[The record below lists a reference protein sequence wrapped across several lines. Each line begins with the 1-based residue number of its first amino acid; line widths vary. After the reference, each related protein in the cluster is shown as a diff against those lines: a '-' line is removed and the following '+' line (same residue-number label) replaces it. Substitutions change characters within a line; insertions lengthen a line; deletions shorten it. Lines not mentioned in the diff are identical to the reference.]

1 MILTTWLLGEL
12 LVLPARQKVF
22 AVLVCQSCL
31 DTFDDFGDSEF
42 ADAETTTFDASN
54 WDDPNTAYAAA
65 LDSITSL
72 RQQFPRAVNARRRA
86 LEIWQE
92 ASLKMTQD
100 DIGRTDSALQAV
112 TRQMEAETNIYKRNM
127 LGVKRDS
134 LQARYEGLIGTVRV
148 IHKKMEENK

>member
-1 MILTTWLLGEL
+1 MKKMMLTMA
-12 LVLPARQKVF
+12 LVLAFVACTQR
-22 AVLVCQSCL
+22 
-31 DTFDDFGDSEF
+31 TTEDDKAAQLLEKIEKLNREG
-42 ADAETTTFDASN
+42 
-54 WDDPNTAYAAA
+54 AYAAA

-86 LEIWQE
+86 LEIWQK

>member
-1 MILTTWLLGEL
+1 MMKKMMLTMA
-12 LVLPARQKVF
+12 LVLAFVACTQR
-22 AVLVCQSCL
+22 
-31 DTFDDFGDSEF
+31 TTEDDKAAQLLEKIEKLNREG
-42 ADAETTTFDASN
+42 
-54 WDDPNTAYAAA
+54 AYAAA

>member
-1 MILTTWLLGEL
+1 MMKKMMLTIA
-12 LVLPARQKVF
+12 LVLAFVACTQR
-22 AVLVCQSCL
+22 
-31 DTFDDFGDSEF
+31 TTEDDKAAQLLEKI
-42 ADAETTTFDASN
+42 ETLN
-54 WDDPNTAYAAA
+54 REGAYAAA

>member
-1 MILTTWLLGEL
+1 MVFLSFNSNFVPMMKKMMLTIALALAFAACTQRTTEDDKAAQLLEII
-12 LVLPARQKVF
+12 
-22 AVLVCQSCL
+22 
-31 DTFDDFGDSEF
+31 
-42 ADAETTTFDASN
+42 ETLN
-54 WDDPNTAYAAA
+54 REGAYAAA

>member
-1 MILTTWLLGEL
+1 MKKMMLTIALALAFAACTQRTTEDDKAARLLEKIEKLNREG
-12 LVLPARQKVF
+12 
-22 AVLVCQSCL
+22 
-31 DTFDDFGDSEF
+31 
-42 ADAETTTFDASN
+42 
-54 WDDPNTAYAAA
+54 AYAAA

>member
-1 MILTTWLLGEL
+1 MVFLSFNSNFVPMMKKMMLTIALALAFAACTQRTTEDDKAAQLLEKIEKLNREG
-12 LVLPARQKVF
+12 
-22 AVLVCQSCL
+22 
-31 DTFDDFGDSEF
+31 
-42 ADAETTTFDASN
+42 
-54 WDDPNTAYAAA
+54 AYAAA

>member
-1 MILTTWLLGEL
+1 MKKVMLTIA
-12 LVLPARQKVF
+12 LVLAFVACTQR
-22 AVLVCQSCL
+22 
-31 DTFDDFGDSEF
+31 TTEDDKAAQLLEKIEKLNREG
-42 ADAETTTFDASN
+42 
-54 WDDPNTAYAAA
+54 AYAAA

-72 RQQFPRAVNARRRA
+72 RKQFPRAVKARRRA

-112 TRQMEAETNIYKRNM
+112 TRLMKAETNIYKRNM

>member
-1 MILTTWLLGEL
+1 MKKMMLTIALALAFVACTQRTTEDDKAARLLEKIEKLNREG
-12 LVLPARQKVF
+12 
-22 AVLVCQSCL
+22 
-31 DTFDDFGDSEF
+31 
-42 ADAETTTFDASN
+42 
-54 WDDPNTAYAAA
+54 AYAAA

>member
-1 MILTTWLLGEL
+1 MMKKMMLTMA
-12 LVLPARQKVF
+12 LVLAFVACTQR
-22 AVLVCQSCL
+22 
-31 DTFDDFGDSEF
+31 TTEDDKAAQLLEKIEKLNREG
-42 ADAETTTFDASN
+42 
-54 WDDPNTAYAAA
+54 AYAAA

-86 LEIWQE
+86 LEIWQK

>member
-1 MILTTWLLGEL
+1 MKKMMLTIA
-12 LVLPARQKVF
+12 LVLAFAACTQRTTEDDKAARLLEKI
-22 AVLVCQSCL
+22 
-31 DTFDDFGDSEF
+31 
-42 ADAETTTFDASN
+42 ETLN
-54 WDDPNTAYAAA
+54 REGAYAAA

-112 TRQMEAETNIYKRNM
+112 TRQIEAETNIYKRNM

>member
-1 MILTTWLLGEL
+1 MMKKMMLTIALVLAFAACTQRTTEDDKAAQLLGKIEKL
-12 LVLPARQKVF
+12 NRE
-22 AVLVCQSCL
+22 
-31 DTFDDFGDSEF
+31 G
-42 ADAETTTFDASN
+42 
-54 WDDPNTAYAAA
+54 AYAAA

>member
-1 MILTTWLLGEL
+1 MKKMMLTIA
-12 LVLPARQKVF
+12 LVLAFVACTQR
-22 AVLVCQSCL
+22 
-31 DTFDDFGDSEF
+31 TTEDDKAAQLLEKIEKLNREG
-42 ADAETTTFDASN
+42 
-54 WDDPNTAYAAA
+54 AYAAA

-72 RQQFPRAVNARRRA
+72 RKQFPRAVNARRRA
-86 LEIWQE
+86 LEIWQD

-112 TRQMEAETNIYKRNM
+112 TGLMEAETNIYKRNM

-148 IHKKMEENK
+148 IRKKMEENK

>member
-1 MILTTWLLGEL
+1 MVFLSFNSNFVPMMKKMMLTIA
-12 LVLPARQKVF
+12 LVLAF
-22 AVLVCQSCL
+22 AACTQR
-31 DTFDDFGDSEF
+31 TTEDDKAAQLLEKI
-42 ADAETTTFDASN
+42 ETLN
-54 WDDPNTAYAAA
+54 REGAYAAA

>member
-1 MILTTWLLGEL
+1 MVLAFVACTQRTTEDDKAAQLLEKIEKLNREG
-12 LVLPARQKVF
+12 
-22 AVLVCQSCL
+22 
-31 DTFDDFGDSEF
+31 
-42 ADAETTTFDASN
+42 
-54 WDDPNTAYAAA
+54 AYAAA

-72 RQQFPRAVNARRRA
+72 RKQFPRAVNARRRA

-112 TRQMEAETNIYKRNM
+112 TRLMEAETNIYKRNM

-148 IHKKMEENK
+148 IRKKMEENK

>member
-1 MILTTWLLGEL
+1 MLTMA
-12 LVLPARQKVF
+12 LVLAF
-22 AVLVCQSCL
+22 AACTQR
-31 DTFDDFGDSEF
+31 TTEDDKAAQLLEKI
-42 ADAETTTFDASN
+42 ETLN
-54 WDDPNTAYAAA
+54 REGAYAAA

>member
-1 MILTTWLLGEL
+1 MKKMMLTIA
-12 LVLPARQKVF
+12 LVLAF
-22 AVLVCQSCL
+22 AACTQR
-31 DTFDDFGDSEF
+31 TTEDDKAAQLLEKI
-42 ADAETTTFDASN
+42 ETLN
-54 WDDPNTAYAAA
+54 REGAYAAA

-112 TRQMEAETNIYKRNM
+112 IRQMEAETNIYKRNM

>member
-1 MILTTWLLGEL
+1 MKKMMLTIA
-12 LVLPARQKVF
+12 LVLAF
-22 AVLVCQSCL
+22 AACTQR
-31 DTFDDFGDSEF
+31 TTEDDNAAQLLEKI
-42 ADAETTTFDASN
+42 ETLN
-54 WDDPNTAYAAA
+54 REGAYVAA

>member
-1 MILTTWLLGEL
+1 MKKMMLTIALALAFAACTQRTTEDDKAAQLLEII
-12 LVLPARQKVF
+12 
-22 AVLVCQSCL
+22 
-31 DTFDDFGDSEF
+31 
-42 ADAETTTFDASN
+42 ETLN
-54 WDDPNTAYAAA
+54 REGAYAAA

>member
-1 MILTTWLLGEL
+1 MKKMMLTMA
-12 LVLPARQKVF
+12 LVLAFVACTQR
-22 AVLVCQSCL
+22 
-31 DTFDDFGDSEF
+31 TTEDDKAAQLLEKI
-42 ADAETTTFDASN
+42 ETLN
-54 WDDPNTAYAAA
+54 REGAYAAA

-100 DIGRTDSALQAV
+100 DIGRTDSALQVV

>member
-1 MILTTWLLGEL
+1 MMKKMMLTIA
-12 LVLPARQKVF
+12 LVLAF
-22 AVLVCQSCL
+22 AACTQR
-31 DTFDDFGDSEF
+31 TTEDDKAAQLLEKI
-42 ADAETTTFDASN
+42 ETLN
-54 WDDPNTAYAAA
+54 REGAYAAA

>member
-1 MILTTWLLGEL
+1 MMKKMMLTIALALAFAACTQRTTEDDKAAQLLEII
-12 LVLPARQKVF
+12 
-22 AVLVCQSCL
+22 
-31 DTFDDFGDSEF
+31 
-42 ADAETTTFDASN
+42 ETLN
-54 WDDPNTAYAAA
+54 REGAYAAA

>member
-1 MILTTWLLGEL
+1 MMKKTILMMLTVLALAACTKTSSEDENAAQLLE
-12 LVLPARQKVF
+12 KI
-22 AVLVCQSCL
+22 
-31 DTFDDFGDSEF
+31 
-42 ADAETTTFDASN
+42 ETLN
-54 WDDPNTAYAAA
+54 REGAYAAA

-72 RQQFPRAVNARRRA
+72 RQQYPRAVNARRRA

-112 TRQMEAETNIYKRNM
+112 TRLMNAETNIYKRNM

-148 IHKKMEENK
+148 IRKKMEDVKEK

>member
-1 MILTTWLLGEL
+1 MVFLSFNSNFVPMMKKMMLTIALALAFAACTQRTTEDDKAARLLEKIEKLNREG
-12 LVLPARQKVF
+12 
-22 AVLVCQSCL
+22 
-31 DTFDDFGDSEF
+31 
-42 ADAETTTFDASN
+42 
-54 WDDPNTAYAAA
+54 AYAAA

>member
-1 MILTTWLLGEL
+1 MKKMMLTIA
-12 LVLPARQKVF
+12 LVLAF
-22 AVLVCQSCL
+22 AACTQR
-31 DTFDDFGDSEF
+31 TTEDDKAAQLLEKIEKLNREG
-42 ADAETTTFDASN
+42 
-54 WDDPNTAYAAA
+54 AYAAA

>member
-1 MILTTWLLGEL
+1 MKKMMLTIALALAFAACTQRTTEDDKTAQLLEKIEKLNREG
-12 LVLPARQKVF
+12 
-22 AVLVCQSCL
+22 
-31 DTFDDFGDSEF
+31 
-42 ADAETTTFDASN
+42 
-54 WDDPNTAYAAA
+54 AYAAA

>member
-1 MILTTWLLGEL
+1 MKKMMLTMA
-12 LVLPARQKVF
+12 LVLAFVACTQR
-22 AVLVCQSCL
+22 
-31 DTFDDFGDSEF
+31 TTEDDKAAQLLEKI
-42 ADAETTTFDASN
+42 ETLN
-54 WDDPNTAYAAA
+54 REGAYAAA

>member
-1 MILTTWLLGEL
+1 MKKMMLTIALALAFAACTQRTTEDDKAARLLEKIEKL
-12 LVLPARQKVF
+12 NR
-22 AVLVCQSCL
+22 
-31 DTFDDFGDSEF
+31 E
-42 ADAETTTFDASN
+42 E
-54 WDDPNTAYAAA
+54 AYAAA

>member
-1 MILTTWLLGEL
+1 MVFLSFNSNFVPMMKKMMLTIA
-12 LVLPARQKVF
+12 LVLAF
-22 AVLVCQSCL
+22 AACTQR
-31 DTFDDFGDSEF
+31 TTEDDKAAQLLEKIEKLNREG
-42 ADAETTTFDASN
+42 
-54 WDDPNTAYAAA
+54 AYAAA

-86 LEIWQE
+86 LEIWQK

>member
-1 MILTTWLLGEL
+1 MKKMMLTIA
-12 LVLPARQKVF
+12 LVLAFVACTQR
-22 AVLVCQSCL
+22 
-31 DTFDDFGDSEF
+31 TTEDDKAAQLLEKIEKLNREG
-42 ADAETTTFDASN
+42 
-54 WDDPNTAYAAA
+54 AYAAA

-72 RQQFPRAVNARRRA
+72 RKQFPRAVNARRRA

>member
-1 MILTTWLLGEL
+1 MKKMMLTMA
-12 LVLPARQKVF
+12 LVLAFVACTQR
-22 AVLVCQSCL
+22 
-31 DTFDDFGDSEF
+31 TTEDDKAAQLLEKIEKLNREG
-42 ADAETTTFDASN
+42 
-54 WDDPNTAYAAA
+54 AYAAA

-148 IHKKMEENK
+148 IHKKMKENK

>member
-1 MILTTWLLGEL
+1 MKKMMLTMALALAFAACTQRTTEDDKAARLLE
-12 LVLPARQKVF
+12 KI
-22 AVLVCQSCL
+22 
-31 DTFDDFGDSEF
+31 
-42 ADAETTTFDASN
+42 ETLN
-54 WDDPNTAYAAA
+54 REGAYAAA

>member
-1 MILTTWLLGEL
+1 MKKMMLTIA
-12 LVLPARQKVF
+12 LVLAF
-22 AVLVCQSCL
+22 AACTQRTTEDEKAAQLL
-31 DTFDDFGDSEF
+31 EKI
-42 ADAETTTFDASN
+42 ETLN
-54 WDDPNTAYAAA
+54 REGAYAAA

>member
-1 MILTTWLLGEL
+1 MVFLSFNSNFVPMMKKMMLTIA
-12 LVLPARQKVF
+12 LVLAF
-22 AVLVCQSCL
+22 AACTQR
-31 DTFDDFGDSEF
+31 TTEDDKAAQLLEKI
-42 ADAETTTFDASN
+42 ETLN
-54 WDDPNTAYAAA
+54 REGVYAAA

>member
-1 MILTTWLLGEL
+1 MKKMMLTMALALAFAACTQRTTEDDKAARLLE
-12 LVLPARQKVF
+12 KI
-22 AVLVCQSCL
+22 
-31 DTFDDFGDSEF
+31 
-42 ADAETTTFDASN
+42 ETLN
-54 WDDPNTAYAAA
+54 REGAYAAA

-148 IHKKMEENK
+148 IHKKMKENK

>member
-1 MILTTWLLGEL
+1 MKKMMLTIA
-12 LVLPARQKVF
+12 LVLAFVACTQR
-22 AVLVCQSCL
+22 
-31 DTFDDFGDSEF
+31 TTEDDKAAQLLEKI
-42 ADAETTTFDASN
+42 ETLN
-54 WDDPNTAYAAA
+54 REGAYAAA